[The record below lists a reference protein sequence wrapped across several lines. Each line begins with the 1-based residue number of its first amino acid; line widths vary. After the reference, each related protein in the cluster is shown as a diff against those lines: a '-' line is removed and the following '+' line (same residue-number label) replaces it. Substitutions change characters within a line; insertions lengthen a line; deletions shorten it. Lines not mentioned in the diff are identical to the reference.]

1 MRVASG
7 WSTEMDPEMAVEA
20 AWRRVCDRLGGPP
33 SMLLVHCTVAY
44 AAEAIEAALRRR
56 APGLPI
62 HGASSC
68 AGVMT
73 EEGFHGTWGVGLGML
88 GILDPEGAY
97 GVGVARIG
105 DDPTLAAATAC
116 AAAIAQAGRPAEV
129 PGLVL
134 MASAPGLEERL
145 IRGIETYFGP
155 NVVITG
161 GTSGDMLVGEQS
173 YQLANGKAHQ
183 ASLAVAVLF
192 PSTETMGS
200 FHCGYEP
207 SEFRGRITRAV
218 GRTVYEIDGRPALEV
233 YDEWTGGLATEWART
248 GGGPVVAD
256 ITMHP
261 LGRQIG
267 MAGGQPYHLLA
278 HPKALADQRG
288 LTFLTEL
295 PEGDEV
301 VMLRGTRD
309 NLTLRAGRVIRSALE
324 SSAANLSEVAGGLV
338 VYCAGCML
346 TVYDRMDEVAASV
359 RDAMEGR
366 PFLGVFTLGEQG
378 CFPGG
383 ENRHGNLMICATLL
397 SR

>member
-7 WSTEMDPEMAVEA
+7 WSTEMDAAVAVAA
-20 AWRRVCDRLGGPP
+20 AWQRVCDRLGGTP

-44 AAEAIEAALRRR
+44 EPGALAAALRSV
-56 APGLPI
+56 APGVPV

-73 EEGFHGTWGVGLGML
+73 EEGFHGTWGTGLGML
-88 GILDPEGAY
+88 GILDPRGAY
-97 GVGVARIG
+97 GVGVAPVG
-105 DDPTLAAATAC
+105 TDPHAAAATAC
-116 AAAIAQAGRPAEV
+116 AAAIAHAGRPAEV

-134 MASAPGLEERL
+134 MSPAPGAEERL
-145 IRGIETYFGP
+145 IEGIEAFFGP

-173 YQLANGKAHQ
+173 FQLANGEAHSG
-183 ASLAVAVLF
+183 SLAVAVLF
-192 PSTETMGS
+192 PSTELMGS
-200 FHCGYEP
+200 FHSGYEP
-207 SEFRGRITRAV
+207 TEARGRVTRAE
-218 GRTVYEIDGRPALEV
+218 GRTVYEIDGRPAGDV
-233 YDEWTGGLATEWART
+233 YDEWSGGLASEWART

-256 ITMHP
+256 ISMHP
-261 LGRQIG
+261 IGRQVG
-267 MAGGQPYHLLA
+267 LAGGQPYHLLA
-278 HPKALADQRG
+278 HPKALSESRA
-288 LTFLTEL
+288 LTFMTEL
-295 PEGDEV
+295 PVGTEV

-324 SSAANLSEVAGGLV
+324 GSAASVSEVAGGLV

-366 PFLGVFTLGEQG
+366 PFLGMFTLGEQG

-383 ENRHGNLMICATLL
+383 ENRHGNLMICATLFG
-397 SR
+397 R

>member
-1 MRVASG
+1 MKVASG
-7 WSTEMDPEMAVEA
+7 WSTEMDTDTAVA
-20 AWRRVCDRLGGPP
+20 AAFECVCDRLGARP
-33 SMLLVHCTVAY
+33 SMLLVHCTVAHLP
-44 AAEAIEAALRRR
+44 AAVAAALSRV
-56 APGLPI
+56 APGIPI

-73 EEGFHGTWGVGLGML
+73 EEGFHGVWGVALGML
-88 GILDPEGAY
+88 GLSDPIGAY
-97 GVGVARIG
+97 GVGVAQVG
-105 DDPTLAAATAC
+105 SDPAAAAATAC
-116 AAAIAQAGRPAEV
+116 AAAIAHAGRPAEV
-129 PGLVL
+129 PALVL
-134 MASAPGLEERL
+134 MASAPGPEERL
-145 IRGIETYFGP
+145 IEGIEAFFGP
-155 NVVITG
+155 NVVIVG
-161 GTSGDMLVGEQS
+161 GTSGDMLIGEDS
-173 YQLANGKAHQ
+173 YQIANGETHQ
-183 ASLAVAVLF
+183 GALAVAVLF
-192 PSTETMGS
+192 PSTELMGS

-207 SEFRGRITRAV
+207 TDFRGRVTRAE
-218 GRTVYEIDGRPALEV
+218 GRTVHAIDDRPAGDV
-233 YDEWTGGLATEWART
+233 YDEWTGGLATEWGKT

-278 HPKALADQRG
+278 HPKALSNERS

-301 VMLRGTRD
+301 VMLKGSRD
-309 NLTLRAGRVIRSALE
+309 NLTLRAGRVVRSALE
-324 SSAANLSEVAGGLV
+324 GAAANVTEVAGGLV
-338 VYCAGCML
+338 IYCAGCML

-383 ENRHGNLMICATLL
+383 ENRHGNLMICATLVA
-397 SR
+397 R

>member
-1 MRVASG
+1 MKVASG
-7 WSTEMDPEMAVEA
+7 WSTEMDPETAVET
-20 AWRRVCDRLGGPP
+20 AWRQVCDRLGGTP

-44 AAEAIEAALRRR
+44 DALAIQAALQKR
-56 APGLPI
+56 APGVPQ

-88 GILDPEGAY
+88 GILDPDGAY
-97 GVGVARIG
+97 GVGVAPIG
-105 DDPTLAAATAC
+105 TDPGAAAAAAC
-116 AAAIAQAGRPAEV
+116 AAAIAHAGRPAEV
-129 PGLVL
+129 PGLVF
-134 MASAPGLEERL
+134 MASAPGAEERL
-145 IRGIETYFGP
+145 IEGIEAYFGP
-155 NVVITG
+155 NVAITG
-161 GTSGDMLVGEQS
+161 GTSGDMLIGEQS
-173 YQLANGKAHQ
+173 YQLANARAHQ
-183 ASLAVAVLF
+183 GSLSVAVLF
-192 PSTETMGS
+192 PSTDLMGS

-207 SEFRGRITRAV
+207 TDHRGRVTRAV
-218 GRTVYEIDGRPALEV
+218 GRTVYEIDGRPAGDV
-233 YDEWTGGLATEWART
+233 YDDWTGGLATEWART

-261 LGRQIG
+261 IGRQVG

-278 HPKALADQRG
+278 HPKALTPERG

-301 VMLRGTRD
+301 VLLKGSRD

-324 SSAANLSEVAGGLV
+324 GSAASLSEVAGGLV